1 MVIPVG
7 QDSGIVFLK
16 FSIIVVTQDSNH
28 LELLSFMKKGLTPGE
43 IP

>member
-7 QDSGIVFLK
+7 KDSGIVSLK
-16 FSIIVVTQDSNH
+16 FSVIVITQDRNY
-28 LELLSFMKKGLTPGE
+28 LELLLFMKKGLTPGE